1 MLVTSIFSFSHNVF
15 QKASFSGLLKVGI
28 VWGKVRG
35 KSPKRQILNS
45 SKINEFADNNSE
57 FYENG
62 VKFTERIENSG
73 EKEKWLVTSTFS
85 FSHRVFKRFVVL
97 QTQKNKG
104 LFGKGLRINRYK
116 RSQKFS

>member
-62 VKFTERIENSG
+62 VKFTERIENTG
-73 EKEKWLVTSTFS
+73 EKEKWLVTALSPFPTEFS
-85 FSHRVFKRFVVL
+85 KDLLCCRHKKTRAYL
-97 QTQKNKG
+97 
-104 LFGKGLRINRYK
+104 GKG
-116 RSQKFS
+116 